1 MGFLI
6 KIYLHIMFLKN
17 TLPSAFPIKLFNGGD
32 HFLLNFIPPTSPP
45 THPVTNNDDTSKDKH
60 NQNNHS

>member
-1 MGFLI
+1 
-6 KIYLHIMFLKN
+6 MFLKN
-17 TLPSAFPIKLFNGGD
+17 TLPSTFPIKLFNGGN

-60 NQNNHS
+60 NQNNNS